1 MTLLPDSGEPRNL
14 LAGTVLG
21 TDTKPALLTDAT
33 WQHLSERYQLRGELG
48 QGGQAVVFLVKERA
62 APHRRLAVKVYHENT
77 DDARKLFDHECRVLA
92 SDHLPQDLIVGYV
105 QCVSEPGLQPYLV
118 LEHIDGQPI
127 GEYIQ
132 SARSMSVG
140 EKIEL
145 WERLCRALHRL
156 HQCHLVFG
164 DLKSENV
171 LVEKNGVIRFI
182 DLAGSKLLKKA
193 YSGSQS
199 SQNLATPGVM
209 PDAWKTGETRTALW
223 TDIYVASA
231 IGFLMLTGREK
242 NDVLPAQWEAEL
254 IAHGIPS
261 GVRRVVLKGLREKD
275 PNKTDDP
282 KLYPTAEHPANDL
295 VAWRTSQLRR
305 RALLMQSVI
314 TLALMLLVGVIGLVG
329 WQKYWSAAAAADL
342 KVWQSLQAEVRELPN
357 LSHPAVAKLLE
368 DEKQLIVRRDEAVAR
383 HDQLGA
389 RRVLGELLTKSRDVL
404 RVAREVDRAAR
415 LREAIGKVLLEDE
428 ASERTGFWV
437 TAAPMIG
444 QRLDEMRRRYVALA
458 GQIQAGQ
465 TESIPENLARLQ
477 TDLGELF
484 RVNIEARSA
493 LDARVGYLRA
503 KRQVPE
509 RLLVHDGFRT
519 IDSGAD
525 VAQQSWAVIEWD
537 RGKSLSLT
545 RSQFGIAQQQLTE
558 WLPKQLTPEE
568 LATLERGNQER
579 VAELE
584 VQRLKLLADIERQTG
599 EVRTL
604 NEQFTKLTQER
615 LDDQQKLATAT
626 TTLASEQKLRRDAE
640 AKAVKLD
647 ETQKKLAEVTA
658 TLEPSVKRLDEAKQK
673 LIETGSKLA
682 VAEQERDRHQ
692 QEAVRW
698 KKLVQDNPGV
708 RIAINEQLVAIE
720 KDIGQLDPKNR
731 EAAHAAL
738 GKATVEYRRLEAE
751 RAELVKPN
759 AFEPKHPKVKAKDAE
774 LADAGMLV
782 ESALKKRDD
791 ADKLAFAKLQQQID
805 ARQKLHDDERA
816 LGVAEQNAQLVQL
829 RSQIAALKQTQALHA
844 DGTQRADG
852 RGKQPTLAELLALA
866 GSAGSFGTLMPG
878 SKAGDRSVIRVK
890 GVAVS
895 FRWCPAGTFPM
906 SSPAN
911 EVGRTSDE
919 NQVTVTLTKGFWML
933 ETEVTQE
940 LWTAIMGERND
951 WTVGKGPKYP
961 AYNVSHDDAVEFCRK
976 LNDQLKADASGKGTT
991 VRLPTEAEWEYACR
1005 AGTKT
1010 AYSFGNDAAKL
1021 GDYAWHNGNSN
1032 NGAHPVGQ
1040 KLPNDWGLCD
1050 MHGNLWEWCS
1060 DWYDSKLIGGP
1071 DPKGPS
1077 TGSYRCYRSG
1087 GWGYSGTGLF
1097 RSAYRIRSTPSYRYD
1112 SLGFRIVAVPQ

>member
-1 MTLLPDSGEPRNL
+1 MTLIPDSGEPRNL

-254 IAHGIPS
+254 IAHGIPG
-261 GVRRVVLKGLREKD
+261 GVHRVVLKGLREKD

-295 VAWRTSQLRR
+295 AAWRTSQLRR
-305 RALLMQSVI
+305 RELLMQSVI
-314 TLALMLLVGVIGLVG
+314 TLALMLFVGVIGLVG

-368 DEKQLIVRRDEAVAR
+368 DEKQLIARRDEAVAR

-404 RVAREVDRAAR
+404 RVAREVDRAVK

-428 ASERTGFWV
+428 VSERAGFWV

-458 GQIQAGQ
+458 NQIQAGQ
-465 TESIPENLARLQ
+465 TESLPENLARLQ

-493 LDARVGYLRA
+493 FDARVGYLRA
-503 KRQVPE
+503 KGQVPE
-509 RLLVHDGFRT
+509 RLLSSDGFRA
-519 IDSGAD
+519 IDTKAGL
-525 VAQQSWAVIEWD
+525 AQKSWEVTTWD
-537 RGKSLSLT
+537 GDKSLSLA
-545 RSQFGIAQQQLTE
+545 RSLFGIAQQELDK
-558 WLPKQLTPEE
+558 WLRENLNPAE
-568 LATLERGNQER
+568 LAALEKDSQAR

-584 VQRLKLLADIERQTG
+584 VERQKLLADVERKTG

-626 TTLASEQKLRRDAE
+626 TTLASEQKLRREAE
-640 AKAVKLD
+640 AKAVRLD

-658 TLEPSVKRLDEAKQK
+658 NLEPSVKRLDEAKQK
-673 LIETGSKLA
+673 LIETGTKLA

-692 QEAVRW
+692 QEAARW
-698 KKLVQDNPGV
+698 KKLVQDNPNV

-738 GKATVEYRRLEAE
+738 LKAAAEYRRLEAE

-774 LADAGMLV
+774 LADARTLV
-782 ESALKKRDD
+782 ESVLKKRDD

-816 LGVAEQNAQLVQL
+816 LGVAEQNAELVQL
-829 RSQIAALKQTQALHA
+829 RSQIADHKQQQALHA
-844 DGTQRADG
+844 DGAQRAAG
-852 RGKQPTLAELLALA
+852 QGKQPTLTEMLALA
-866 GSAGSFGTLMPG
+866 GASASGRFGAGT
-878 SKAGDRSVIRVK
+878 KAGDRSVIHVK
-890 GVAVS
+890 GVDLS
-895 FRWCPAGTFPM
+895 FRWCPAGTFQM
-906 SSPAN
+906 GSPAN
-911 EVGRTSDE
+911 EAGHQGGE
-919 NQVTVTLTKGFWML
+919 NLVTLTLTKGFWML

-940 LWTAIMGERND
+940 LWAAIMGVHGD
-951 WTVGKGPKYP
+951 WTVGDGPKNP
-961 AYNVSHDDAVEFCRK
+961 AYNVSHEEAVKFCRK
-976 LNDQLKADASGKGTT
+976 LNEYLKDHAAGNGIA

-1005 AGTKT
+1005 AGAKS
-1010 AYSFGNDAAKL
+1010 AYSFGNDAAKI
-1021 GDYAWHNGNSN
+1021 GDYAWYSGNSN
-1032 NGAHPVGQ
+1032 NGARPVGQ
-1040 KLPNDWGLCD
+1040 KQPNVWGLLD
-1050 MHGNLWEWCS
+1050 MHGNVWEWCQ
-1060 DWYDSKLIGGP
+1060 DAYNQ
-1071 DPKGPS
+1071 
-1077 TGSYRCYRSG
+1077 SG
-1087 GWGYSGTGLF
+1087 GRDPVTASGSSRMLRGGSWLSDAIFARCSSRRINTP
-1097 RSAYRIRSTPSYRYD
+1097 AYRDNGI
-1112 SLGFRIVAVPQ
+1112 GFRVVVEL